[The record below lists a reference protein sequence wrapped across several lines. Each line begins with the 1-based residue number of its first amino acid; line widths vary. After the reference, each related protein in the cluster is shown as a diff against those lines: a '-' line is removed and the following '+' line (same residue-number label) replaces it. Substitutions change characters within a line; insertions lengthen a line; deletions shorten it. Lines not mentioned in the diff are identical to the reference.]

1 MSSQSAAR
9 DPNTSAGSPSSIA
22 TQPLEEEELFD
33 YESDRDDVAA
43 AAAAAP
49 PPITEPPIPPGS
61 ILKGRSMTPKDVAG
75 RYVEYFTRSLL
86 WDSQKSAYHDIS
98 SNCLQMLGHWFNE
111 EQNIKKAEAL
121 VAYIPT
127 GCRVTDSFLQ
137 VSDEARER
145 FSERTRLLA
154 TEVADH
160 ADRVSL
166 ERGSFQIRQ
175 KKLNN
180 DASKAKLIDY
190 VAESLVRISNIFLE
204 EIHGTLYNPHNLVAD
219 MLLIDHTVITKYVCP
234 LEELITAYKRVHKCG
249 REPEDWNLLL
259 ARRFPS
265 SAGLNS
271 SGPKQGSASDRS
283 TATIDAAA
291 IAAAHM
297 VPQSASNKPH
307 TVSANTS
314 RTLQFNSSGDNTSVS
329 QGAKI
334 TGTPSNAARES
345 LALALA
351 AGQRDSATIQNLL
364 ANDPKLND
372 LFLHGQT
379 LLAQEGGLISKV
391 ASRIVD
397 GLASEEQLE
406 TPVKQKPSKPPLAS
420 PQLIYNHYK
429 KEYRFTRDDTPEEL
443 EMWERCLNDAL
454 RMEKCKE
461 DCLINSIRPGN
472 FELESDRAAQAGLH
486 PPPDN
491 GPPPNFA
498 NLANNTDANA
508 ALAAK
513 AREYD
518 QIPLVKLSETA
529 TTFKDHAFR
538 LFCGAFKTY
547 MNQSSINRTNQAIS
561 AGESK
566 YRKQKAGASTSA
578 IMLKQPSNAKGPVL
592 ESVVVEKTRK
602 ETKSQLKKVEVNMDS
617 LKRNYETLQKQLAN
631 EKAKRKK
638 LEKQIK
644 EHQAPVE
651 EGASQIN
658 TPSEVPQE
666 TSTINPQ
673 YQHRSKRKK
682 LHTTHFRTAGAGRA
696 IYHHRGNP
704 QGGRKGGRIPYNNH
718 YHPNEEADV
727 AFSGRGGRGRGGR
740 EQDFRPPLKGRGHP
754 SYQRRS
760 NGKR

>member
-1 MSSQSAAR
+1 MSSQSAAH

-33 YESDRDDVAA
+33 YESDHGDAAA

-49 PPITEPPIPPGS
+49 QPITEPPIPSGS
-61 ILKGRSMTPKDVAG
+61 IHNDRSMAPTAVAG

-121 VAYIPT
+121 VAYVPT

-180 DASKAKLIDY
+180 DAAKAKLIDY

-204 EIHGTLYNPHNLVAD
+204 EIHGKLYDPHNLVAD
-219 MLLIDHTVITKYVCP
+219 MLLIDHTVITKFLCP
-234 LEELITAYKRVHKCG
+234 LEELIAAYKRVHKCG
-249 REPEDWNLLL
+249 REPEDWKLLL

-265 SAGLNS
+265 SAGLDS
-271 SGPKQGSASDRS
+271 SGSKQGSANGQS
-283 TATIDAAA
+283 TATTDAAA

-297 VPQSASNKPH
+297 VPPSASNKPN
-307 TVSANTS
+307 TAPANTS
-314 RTLQFNSSGDNTSVS
+314 RTLQFNSGDKTSAS
-329 QGAKI
+329 QGVKV

-351 AGQRDSATIQNLL
+351 AGQRDSATIQTLL

-379 LLAQEGGLISKV
+379 LIAQEGGLISKV
-391 ASRIVD
+391 ASRIAE
-397 GLASEEQLE
+397 GLVSEEQLT
-406 TPVKQKPSKPPLAS
+406 TPVKQMPSKPPLAS

-454 RMEKCKE
+454 RMEKCKD

-472 FELESDRAAQAGLH
+472 FELASDRATQAGLP

-491 GPPPNFA
+491 GPPPDFA
-498 NLANNTDANA
+498 NITNNTDANA

-529 TTFKDHAFR
+529 TIFKDHAFR

-566 YRKQKAGASTSA
+566 YRKQKAGASTSSTL
-578 IMLKQPSNAKGPVL
+578 LKQPSNAKGPVL

-602 ETKSQLKKVEVNMDS
+602 ETKSQLKKVEVTMDS
-617 LKRNYETLQKQLAN
+617 LKRNYETLQKQLHN

-638 LEKQIK
+638 LEKQVK
-644 EHQAPVE
+644 EHQAPIK
-651 EGASQIN
+651 EGASQTN
-658 TPSEVPQE
+658 TPPEVPQE

-673 YQHRSKRKK
+673 YQHRHKHKNS
-682 LHTTHFRTAGAGRA
+682 HTAHFRTAGAGRA
-696 IYHHRGNP
+696 IHHHRGIP
-704 QGGRKGGRIPYNNH
+704 PGGRKGGRIPYH
-718 YHPNEEADV
+718 LHRSNEEADV

-740 EQDFRPPLKGRGHP
+740 GQDFRPPLKGRGHP